1 MLLRII
7 KFSLIILLFYSL
19 SCREPQK
26 AELKAYLPN
35 DTLIYLETDDLS
47 KVSAIFTGNKYWQ
60 SLSNQSDNYLSFL
73 KNKQA
78 ALAVTGFE
86 STDEGAALQVRPD
99 LALAIDTGSSGS
111 QVTATAEKILRE
123 LSRRFSG
130 AEGAIE
136 KQTVEDTQWMS
147 APGSDDKKIYA
158 AVSGAVVII
167 ANNEKTLKQCLDLK
181 QGKAESL
188 QLNKE
193 LLEAKEQYGAPDQIA
208 FGYVSAAGVKE
219 LSNYLSVSYALRS
232 SENSLTREMISGIL
246 PDIMQKTIGPV
257 AWTARANPSGVEDTY
272 FIKTE
277 KEFARTVFQTVKA
290 SINEGGGCDSKYLPA
305 DIFST
310 SCYRLEDP
318 RLAWRGAVLSLAKQ
332 LDPKTLGLF
341 EQFSRQLLKPY
352 GIDDPELFLGA
363 VGPQIATARFDADGN
378 SAAAIVKIA
387 DKDKLKQA
395 ISETFDLR
403 KTPDASAGAE
413 VWKSKDGEFAA
424 AFLAEDLIIGNTDAV
439 EKCLQAG
446 SSEKAARPETPSD
459 FTGTPGAIVTT
470 RQKDDS
476 AVRILSEIAAER
488 GKAVEV
494 TSYAFVE
501 TRIEP
506 RGIKRRSI
514 SAFGLFGEIFR
525 QAIE

>member
-7 KFSLIILLFYSL
+7 KFSLLILLFYSL

-35 DTLIYLETDDLS
+35 ETLIYLETDDLS
-47 KVSAIFTGNKYWQ
+47 KVSAVFTGNRYWQ
-60 SLSNQSDNYLSFL
+60 SLSDQSDNYLSFL

-86 STDEGAALQVRPD
+86 NTDEGAALQVRPN
-99 LALAIDTGSSGS
+99 LALAIDTGSSGP

-130 AEGAIE
+130 GEGAVE
-136 KQTVEDTQWMS
+136 KQTAEDAQWMS

-158 AVSGAVVII
+158 AVSGAVVVI
-167 ANNEKTLKQCLDLK
+167 ANNEKTLRQCLDLK
-181 QGKAESL
+181 QGKGESL
-188 QLNKE
+188 RLNKE

-257 AWTARANPSGVEDTY
+257 AWSARAVPAGVEDTY

-277 KEFARTVFQTVKA
+277 KEFAGTVFQTVKA
-290 SINEGGGCDSKYLPA
+290 SVNEGGCDPKYLPE

-310 SCYRLEDP
+310 SCYRLEEP

-352 GIDDPELFLGA
+352 GIDDPELFLSA
-363 VGPQIATARFDADGN
+363 VGPQIITARFDADGD

-387 DKDKLKQA
+387 DKEKLKQA

-403 KTPDASAGAE
+403 KAPEISAGAE

-424 AFLAEDLIIGNTDAV
+424 AFLAEDLIIGNTEAIA
-439 EKCLQAG
+439 KCLQAG
-446 SSEKAARPETPSD
+446 GAEKTAGPETPSN
-459 FTGTPGAIVTT
+459 FTGSGAIVVT

-488 GKAVEV
+488 GKTVEV
-494 TSYAFVE
+494 TSYAFIE